1 MLWLLIIAGGS
12 IALAFFLLMDIA
24 TVPARER
31 TSSIRRAAGY
41 GKNRAVS
48 SSSGVLDDGTFKDR
62 ALLPMKTGLA
72 RAVLRITPR
81 ASVET
86 VSNKLLRAGLN
97 RRVSPTGYLASK
109 AILCFF
115 GFVGGQV
122 FASLGGALASKAL
135 LLGIVFAIVGF
146 MLPDVVVTFK
156 TRGRKEIVRAELPD
170 ALDLLAVSVEAGLG
184 FDGAISKLTEHMDGP
199 LADEFAL
206 TLGEMRIGESRQNA
220 LTKMMK
226 RVEIPEVSAFV
237 RAIIQADQLGIS
249 LGRIL
254 KVQAADTRARR
265 QLAAEERAMKAPI
278 KMLFPTVIFIFP
290 AMFIVILGPAFMNL
304 SELF

>member
-1 MLWLLIIAGGS
+1 MIWTLIIAGGAV
-12 IALAFFLLMDIA
+12 ALAFFLLMDIA
-24 TVPARER
+24 TLPARER
-31 TSSIRRAAGY
+31 AGSVRRAVGY
-41 GKNRAVS
+41 GKNRVVS
-48 SSSGVLDDGTFKDR
+48 SSSVLDDGSFRDR

-72 RAVLRITPR
+72 RVVLRITPR

-97 RRVSPTGYLASK
+97 RKVSPTTYLASK
-109 AILCFF
+109 AVLCFV

-122 FASLGGALASKAL
+122 FASIAGALASKAL
-135 LLGIVFAIVGF
+135 LLGIAFAFVGF
-146 MLPDVVVTFK
+146 MVPDVFVTLK
-156 TRGRKEIVRAELPD
+156 TRGRKEVLRAELPD

-206 TLGEMRIGESRQNA
+206 ALGEMRIGESRQNA
-220 LTKMMK
+220 LTKMMH
-226 RVEIPEVSAFV
+226 RVETPEFSAFV

-254 KVQAADTRARR
+254 KVQASDTRNRR

>member
-1 MLWLLIIAGGS
+1 MIWTLVIAGGAV
-12 IALAFFLLMDIA
+12 ALAFFLLMDIA
-24 TVPARER
+24 TLPARER
-31 TSSIRRAAGY
+31 AGSIRRASGY
-41 GKNRAVS
+41 GKNRVVS
-48 SSSGVLDDGTFKDR
+48 STTVLDDGTFRDR
-62 ALLPMKTGLA
+62 ALIPMKTGLA
-72 RAVLRITPR
+72 RGVLRITPR

-86 VSNKLLRAGLN
+86 VTNKLLRAGLN
-97 RRVSPTGYLASK
+97 RKVSPTGYLASK
-109 AILCFF
+109 AILCFL

-122 FASLGGALASKAL
+122 FASVAGALASKAL
-135 LLGIVFAIVGF
+135 LLGFVGALVGF
-146 MLPDVVVTFK
+146 MLPDTVVTMK
-156 TRGRKEIVRAELPD
+156 TRGRKEDLRAELPD

-184 FDGAISKLTEHMDGP
+184 FDGAISKLTEHMEGP
-199 LADEFAL
+199 LADEFGLA
-206 TLGEMRIGESRQNA
+206 LGEMRIGESRSNA

-226 RVEIPEVSAFV
+226 RVDTPELSAFV

-254 KVQAADTRARR
+254 KLQASDTRNRR

-290 AMFIVILGPAFMNL
+290 AMFIVILGPAFMQL

>member
-1 MLWLLIIAGGS
+1 MIWPLIIAGGAV
-12 IALAFFLLMDIA
+12 ALAFFLLMDLA
-24 TVPARER
+24 TLPARER
-31 TSSIRRAAGY
+31 SGSIRRAAGY
-41 GKNRAVS
+41 GRNRAVS
-48 SSSGVLDDGTFKDR
+48 STSVLDDGTFRDR
-62 ALLPMKTGLA
+62 ALIPMKTGLA

-86 VSNKLLRAGLN
+86 VTNKLLRAGLN
-97 RRVSPTGYLASK
+97 RKVSPTSYLASK
-109 AILCFF
+109 AILGFL

-122 FASLGGALASKAL
+122 FASLAGVLASKAL
-135 LLGIVFAIVGF
+135 LLGVVFAFVGF
-146 MLPDVVVTFK
+146 MLPDVVLTLK
-156 TRGRKEIVRAELPD
+156 TRTRKEILRAELPD

-206 TLGEMRIGESRQNA
+206 ALGEMRIGESRVNA

-226 RVEIPEVSAFV
+226 RVDTPELSAFV

-254 KVQAADTRARR
+254 KVQAADTRNRR

>member
-1 MLWLLIIAGGS
+1 MIWLLILAGGS
-12 IALAFFLLMDIA
+12 VALAFFLLMDVA
-24 TVPARER
+24 TQPARER
-31 TSSIRRAAGY
+31 SGSIRRAAAY
-41 GKNRAVS
+41 GKSRVVS
-48 SSSGVLDDGTFKDR
+48 ASSVLDDGTFRDR

-86 VSNKLLRAGLN
+86 VTNKLLRAGLN
-97 RRVSPTGYLASK
+97 RKLSPTSYLASK
-109 AILCFF
+109 AILGVG
-115 GFVGGQV
+115 GFVGGQI
-122 FASLGGALASKAL
+122 FASVAGALAARAL
-135 LLGIVFAIVGF
+135 LLGIVFALVGF
-146 MLPDVVVTFK
+146 MVPDVFVTLK
-156 TRGRKEIVRAELPD
+156 ARGRKEILRAELPD
-170 ALDLLAVSVEAGLG
+170 ALDLLAVSVEAGMG

-206 TLGEMRIGESRQNA
+206 ALGEMRIGESRQNA
-220 LTKMMK
+220 LTKMMH
-226 RVEIPEVSAFV
+226 RVDTPELSAFV

-254 KVQAADTRARR
+254 KVQAADTRSRR

-290 AMFIVILGPAFMNL
+290 AMFIVILGPAFLNL

>member
-1 MLWLLIIAGGS
+1 MIWTLILAGAAVG
-12 IALAFFLLMDIA
+12 LAFFLLMDLA
-24 TVPARER
+24 TLPARER
-31 TSSIRRAAGY
+31 MGSIRRAAGY
-41 GKNRAVS
+41 GKHRAVS
-48 SSSGVLDDGTFKDR
+48 STSVLDDGTFRDR

-86 VSNKLLRAGLN
+86 VTNKLLRAGLN

-109 AILCFF
+109 AILCFL

-122 FASLGGALASKAL
+122 FASIAGALASKAL

-146 MLPDVVVTFK
+146 MLPDVVLTLK
-156 TRGRKEIVRAELPD
+156 TRSRKEVLRAELPD

-206 TLGEMRIGESRQNA
+206 ALGEMRIGESRQNA

-226 RVEIPEVSAFV
+226 RVDTPEFSSFV

-254 KVQAADTRARR
+254 KVQAGDTRNRR

>member
-1 MLWLLIIAGGS
+1 MIWPLIIAGGAV
-12 IALAFFLLMDIA
+12 ALAFFLLMDIA

-31 TSSIRRAAGY
+31 MSSIRRAAGY
-41 GKNRAVS
+41 GKTRAVS
-48 SSSGVLDDGTFKDR
+48 SSTVLDDGTFKDR

-81 ASVET
+81 ANVET
-86 VSNKLLRAGLN
+86 VTNKLLRAGLN
-97 RRVSPTGYLASK
+97 RKVSPTGYLASK
-109 AILCFF
+109 AILGLV
-115 GFVGGQV
+115 GFIGGQV
-122 FASLGGALASKAL
+122 FASVGGALASKAL
-135 LLGIVFAIVGF
+135 LLGVVFAIVGF
-146 MLPDVVVTFK
+146 MLPDVVVTLK
-156 TRGRKEIVRAELPD
+156 TRGRKEVLRAELPD

-184 FDGAISKLTEHMDGP
+184 FDGAISQLTEHMDGP

-206 TLGEMRIGESRQNA
+206 ALGEMRIGESRQNA

-226 RVEIPEVSAFV
+226 RVDTPELSAFV

-254 KVQAADTRARR
+254 KLQAGDTRTRR

>member
-1 MLWLLIIAGGS
+1 MIWPLIIAGGAV
-12 IALAFFLLMDIA
+12 ALAFFLLMDIA

-31 TSSIRRAAGY
+31 MSSIRRAAGY
-41 GKNRAVS
+41 GKTRAVS
-48 SSSGVLDDGTFKDR
+48 SSTVLDDGTFKDR

-81 ASVET
+81 ANVET
-86 VSNKLLRAGLN
+86 VTNKLLRAGLN
-97 RRVSPTGYLASK
+97 RKVSPTGYLASK
-109 AILCFF
+109 AILGLL
-115 GFVGGQV
+115 GFIGGQV
-122 FASLGGALASKAL
+122 FASVGGALASKAL
-135 LLGIVFAIVGF
+135 LLGVVFAIVGF
-146 MLPDVVVTFK
+146 MLPDVVVTLK
-156 TRGRKEIVRAELPD
+156 TRGRKEILRAELPD

-206 TLGEMRIGESRQNA
+206 ALGEMRIGESRQNA

-226 RVEIPEVSAFV
+226 RVDTPELSAFV

-254 KVQAADTRARR
+254 KLQAGDTRTRR

>member
-1 MLWLLIIAGGS
+1 MIWLLIIAGGTV
-12 IALAFFLLMDIA
+12 ALAFFLLMDVA
-24 TVPARER
+24 TLPARER
-31 TSSIRRAAGY
+31 SGSIRRAAGY
-41 GKNRAVS
+41 GKRRAVS
-48 SSSGVLDDGTFKDR
+48 GSNVLIDGTFKDR

-72 RAVLRITPR
+72 RGVRRITPR

-86 VSNKLLRAGLN
+86 VTNKLLRAGLN
-97 RRVSPTGYLASK
+97 RTLSPTGYLASK
-109 AILCFF
+109 GILAFV

-122 FASLGGALASKAL
+122 FASVAGALASKAV
-135 LLGIVFAIVGF
+135 LLGAAFAFVGF
-146 MLPDVVVTFK
+146 MLPDVVVTLK
-156 TRGRKEIVRAELPD
+156 TRGRKEVLRAELPD

-184 FDGAISKLTEHMDGP
+184 FDGAISTLTEHMDGP

-206 TLGEMRIGESRQNA
+206 ALGEMRIGESRQNA
-220 LTKMMK
+220 LTKMMR
-226 RVEIPEVSAFV
+226 RVETPEFSAFV

-254 KVQAADTRARR
+254 KVQASDTRNRR

-290 AMFIVILGPAFMNL
+290 AMFVVILGPAFMNL
-304 SELF
+304 SEIF

>member
-1 MLWLLIIAGGS
+1 MIWLLFIAGGAV
-12 IALAFFLLMDIA
+12 ALAFFLLMDLA
-24 TVPARER
+24 TLPARER
-31 TSSIRRAAGY
+31 TGSIRRAAGY
-41 GKNRAVS
+41 GRNRAVS
-48 SSSGVLDDGTFKDR
+48 STSVLDDGTFKDR

-97 RRVSPTGYLASK
+97 RKVSPTTYLASK
-109 AILCFF
+109 AILGFV

-122 FASLGGALASKAL
+122 FASLAGVLASKAL
-135 LLGIVFAIVGF
+135 LLGIVFAFVGF
-146 MLPDVVVTFK
+146 MLPDVVLTLK
-156 TRGRKEIVRAELPD
+156 TRTRKEILRAELPD

-199 LADEFAL
+199 LADEFGLA
-206 TLGEMRIGESRQNA
+206 LGEMRIGESRLNA

-226 RVEIPEVSAFV
+226 RVDTPELSAFV

-254 KVQAADTRARR
+254 KVQAGDTRNRR

>member
-1 MLWLLIIAGGS
+1 MIWPLIIAGGAV
-12 IALAFFLLMDIA
+12 ALAFFLLMDLA
-24 TVPARER
+24 TLPARER
-31 TSSIRRAAGY
+31 MGSIRRAAGY
-41 GKNRAVS
+41 GKTRVVS
-48 SSSGVLDDGTFKDR
+48 SSSVLDDGTFKDR
-62 ALLPMKTGLA
+62 ALMPMKTGLA

-81 ASVET
+81 ASVESVT
-86 VSNKLLRAGLN
+86 NKLLAAGLN
-97 RRVSPTGYLASK
+97 RKVSPTTYLASK
-109 AILCFF
+109 AILGFL

-122 FASLGGALASKAL
+122 VASLAGVLASKTL
-135 LLGIVFAIVGF
+135 LLGIAFAFVGF
-146 MLPDVVVTFK
+146 MFPDVVLTLR
-156 TRGRKEIVRAELPD
+156 TRGRKEVLRAELPD

-206 TLGEMRIGESRQNA
+206 ALGEMRIGESRQNA

-226 RVEIPEVSAFV
+226 RVGTPEFSSFV

-254 KVQAADTRARR
+254 KLQASDTRNRR

>member
-1 MLWLLIIAGGS
+1 MIWPLIIAGGAV
-12 IALAFFLLMDIA
+12 ALAFFLLMDIA

-31 TSSIRRAAGY
+31 MSSIRRAAGY
-41 GKNRAVS
+41 GKTRAVS
-48 SSSGVLDDGTFKDR
+48 SSTVLDDGTFKDR

-81 ASVET
+81 ANVET
-86 VSNKLLRAGLN
+86 VTNKLLRAGLN
-97 RRVSPTGYLASK
+97 RKVSPTGYLASK
-109 AILCFF
+109 AILGLL
-115 GFVGGQV
+115 GFIGGQV
-122 FASLGGALASKAL
+122 FASVGGALASKAL
-135 LLGIVFAIVGF
+135 LLGVVFAIVGF
-146 MLPDVVVTFK
+146 MLPDVVVTLK
-156 TRGRKEIVRAELPD
+156 TRGRKEILRAELPD

-206 TLGEMRIGESRQNA
+206 ALGEMRIGESRQNA

-226 RVEIPEVSAFV
+226 RVDTPELSAFV

-254 KVQAADTRARR
+254 KVQAGDTRTRR

>member
-1 MLWLLIIAGGS
+1 MLWLLIIAGAS
-12 IALAFFLLMDIA
+12 IALAFFLLMDLA
-24 TVPARER
+24 TLPARER
-31 TSSIRRAAGY
+31 VGSIRRAAGY
-41 GKNRAVS
+41 GKRRVAAS
-48 SSSGVLDDGTFKDR
+48 SRVLDDGTFRDR
-62 ALLPMKTGLA
+62 ALMPMKTGLA

-86 VSNKLLRAGLN
+86 VTNKLLRAGLN
-97 RRVSPTGYLASK
+97 RQVSPTGYLASK
-109 AILCFF
+109 AILCFV
-115 GFVGGQV
+115 GFVVGQV
-122 FASLGGALASKAL
+122 FASIAGALASKAL
-135 LLGIVFAIVGF
+135 LLGIVFAIVSF
-146 MLPDVVVTFK
+146 MLPDVVLTLK
-156 TRGRKEIVRAELPD
+156 TRGRKEVLRAELPD

-206 TLGEMRIGESRQNA
+206 ALGEMRIGESRQNA

-226 RVEIPEVSAFV
+226 RVETPEFSAFV

-254 KVQAADTRARR
+254 KVQAGDTRSRR

-290 AMFIVILGPAFMNL
+290 AMFIVILGPAFLNL